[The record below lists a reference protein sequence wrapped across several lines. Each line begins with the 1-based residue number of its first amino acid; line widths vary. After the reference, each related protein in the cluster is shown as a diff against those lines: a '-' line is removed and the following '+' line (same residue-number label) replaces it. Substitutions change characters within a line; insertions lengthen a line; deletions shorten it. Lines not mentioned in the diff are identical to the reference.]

1 MKSKGFLLAVFAFMN
16 RTWQGRFLIIVFF
29 IVLLAPLWMNERPLV
44 RYEKGSISFPFL
56 AAEKYGETLLQD
68 SSGWEICAL
77 LPYSPTTVDPLND
90 GFVGPF
96 DEQYQLNEMGEK
108 VETSW
113 RKRHW
118 LGTNLRGNDLMAEI
132 MYGTR
137 NSIIIALSGAILS
150 LLFAAIIGFI
160 GGWYFQKGIKTN
172 VGRFLLATFV
182 FGWIFFVQENILSNA
197 DRLIAMIGLGIVV
210 FSVNWGLARIEE
222 NVLKSSFVIRI
233 DDFLGLISGLLLSL
247 PRLVIML
254 AIMQLLKPSLFSM
267 VFLLGFTGWVE
278 LSRLIRSEI
287 IRLKS
292 NSFLEAAVMGGVEGG
307 RLMLKHVLP
316 NVWPS
321 IVVLFIYTIS
331 GNTNIESILSFMGMG
346 LPPDVP
352 SLGRTIGSGKFDY
365 EVWWIFF
372 LPGLWLSL
380 ILYCFFKLAESY
392 RKLLNT

>member
-56 AAEKYGETLLQD
+56 AAEKYGETLMQD

-96 DEQYQLNEMGEK
+96 DKQYQLNEKGEK
-108 VETSW
+108 VETAW

-172 VGRFLLATFV
+172 IGRFLLATFV
-182 FGWIFFVQENILSNA
+182 FGWIFFVQENILSDA
-197 DRLIAMIGLGIVV
+197 DRLIALIGLGIVV
-210 FSVNWGLARIEE
+210 FPVNWGLARMEE

-267 VFLLGFTGWVE
+267 IFLLGFTGWVE

-292 NSFLEAAVMGGVEGG
+292 NSFLEAAVMGGVKGG